1 MAAYCGRSIGTYL
14 LRQAEV
20 RARELMT
27 NAPPDARVVLYTWVD
42 GGNQVAPHLVEQ
54 EGFTLLRY
62 FLWME
67 IEMDAPPPVPTWPSG
82 ITVRTFSPG
91 KDDHAVFDA
100 TEDAFQDEPGYEPGN
115 FAEWAYWLFT
125 RDNFDPSLCF
135 LAVDGNEIAGTALC
149 RHDVGDNGGTG
160 WISDV
165 GVRPRWRKKGLGL
178 ALLHHVFGE
187 FYRRGVRRCSLSVD
201 VQNLSGRV
209 TSLWRRFR
217 LLLPAQFPVETVMQV
232 RAGIVVSL
240 SFIAT
245 DGTAEELSPTLSLSA
260 SGAI

>member
-67 IEMDAPPPVPTWPSG
+67 IEMDAPPPVPTWPSD

-91 KDDHAVFDA
+91 KDDRAVFDA

-115 FAEWAYWLFT
+115 FAEWSYWRFT
-125 RDNFDPSLCF
+125 RDNFDPSLWF
-135 LAVDGNEIAGTALC
+135 LAVDGDEIAGTALC

-165 GVRPRWRKKGLGL
+165 GVRPRWRKKGLAL
-178 ALLHHVFGE
+178 ALLHHAFGE

-201 VQNLSGRV
+201 VQNLSGAI
-209 TSLWRRFR
+209 R
-217 LLLPAQFPVETVMQV
+217 LYE
-232 RAGIVVSL
+232 RAGMHP
-240 SFIAT
+240 T
-245 DGTAEELSPTLSLSA
+245 RRAEIRYEKELRP
-260 SGAI
+260 GAEPRT